1 MKKGTDTWEQNFFL
15 CFLFSFRREGGDEG
29 SKGNGAIKQNGD
41 KGQNGANGVAGVSRP
56 DIIEESIV
64 STDQFESVFDQAFDP
79 DRHY

>member
-1 MKKGTDTWEQNFFL
+1 MKKNLYLITKFNFFL

-29 SKGNGAIKQNGD
+29 SKENGAIKQNG
-41 KGQNGANGVAGVSRP
+41 ANGVARVSRP

-64 STDQFESVFDQAFDP
+64 SNDQFESVFDQAFDP

>member
-1 MKKGTDTWEQNFFL
+1 MKKRNLYLITKFNFFF

-29 SKGNGAIKQNGD
+29 SKGNGAIKQNG
-41 KGQNGANGVAGVSRP
+41 ANGVSRP

-79 DRHY
+79 DRH